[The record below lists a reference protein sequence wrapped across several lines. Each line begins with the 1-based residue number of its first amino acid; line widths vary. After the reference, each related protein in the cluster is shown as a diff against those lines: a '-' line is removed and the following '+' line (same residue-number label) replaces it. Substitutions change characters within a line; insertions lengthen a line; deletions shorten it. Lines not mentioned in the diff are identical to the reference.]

1 MTLPPPLTL
10 PFWFNPAP
18 PPFLPLVDRLL
29 LVLFVGFV
37 VIGVL
42 AHLARLRGGLEKMT
56 RRAISRAG
64 TLLITMGLFGL
75 LLWAFLYE
83 RVSYLSMRFWYL
95 VWLGILIWWVY
106 SIYKFVFIE
115 IPQKQDQ
122 QKERDAINKWLPKSK
137 K

>member
-10 PFWFNPAP
+10 SFWFNPAP

-29 LVLFVGFV
+29 LVFFLGLV
-37 VIGVL
+37 VIGIL

-56 RRAISRAG
+56 RRAIARAG

-75 LLWAFLYE
+75 LLWVFLYE
-83 RVSYLSMRFWYL
+83 RVSYLSMRMWYV
-95 VWLGILIWWVY
+95 VWLGLLIWWAWN
-106 SIYKFVFIE
+106 IYRFVFVE
-115 IPQKQDQ
+115 MPQKQ
-122 QKERDAINKWLPKSK
+122 KMSEEREALNKWLPKSK